1 MEDIISVLGN
11 NLLIR
16 PRVQLYFHSGTC
28 YRINGNFG
36 LVKSGQISLKPI
48 GARALL
54 VPLVLSQAT
63 HLNPIWLAQMA
74 NPIR

>member
-1 MEDIISVLGN
+1 MISYWLLGN

-28 YRINGNFG
+28 YIINGNFG
-36 LVKSGQISLKPI
+36 LVKSWQISLRRI

-54 VPLVLSQAT
+54 VPLVPSQIT
-63 HLNPIWLAQMA
+63 HLSPIGLAQKS
-74 NPIR
+74 NSIR